1 MRVVFENVGRDVY
14 LDEVDSWMVGSCY
27 EGPEGWQGIRLR
39 LFLETESRSCRDINH
54 RYHDN
59 MSRLT
64 AVSTTLDRLLSQ
76 PLVVVGFVWL

>member
-59 MSRLT
+59 
-64 AVSTTLDRLLSQ
+64 TLDRLLSQ